1 MNDSA
6 NIIRD
11 AITLGIHILRGMWR
25 YRWRAMLVAWGICLA
40 GWFAVYTMP
49 DVYKANARIYV
60 DTENAIRPLLQGIAI
75 PTDVMSE
82 VAIVTREMLSRPN
95 LAAVARETDLHL
107 RAKSEAQFEGLLN
120 GLQKG
125 ITVQG
130 GRDNIYNIE
139 FEDRDRTT
147 ALAVV
152 GSLVDT
158 FVEKSLGA
166 NRDESS
172 SAQEFL
178 ESQIE
183 EYDRRLV
190 EAEERLAEFKR
201 ENFQYM
207 PEGNVDYF
215 GRLQFAR
222 SALVATRN
230 ELNLASRKRAELVRQ
245 LDGEEPVFGIVGQ
258 GANPAA
264 GGSGSPNAGRIAA
277 LERQLDELR
286 LRYTDKHPRI
296 IEILDTIA
304 LLREEDAN
312 AAPVEPQPSLPIVSD
327 PLDINP
333 VYQNIRIQL
342 SNLDVEIAELRE
354 RASEQQAE
362 VNELTRLVDT
372 IPQVEAELARLNR
385 DYGVVQAKYE
395 QLVQQLETAIIGEE
409 ADQSLDDVQFR
420 IIDPPFAGIEP
431 TGPFRPLFL
440 TAVLILAL
448 GAGVAVSLGFSLL
461 NPVVFDVRSATS
473 TFNLPVLGA
482 VSLFETDA
490 ERRARLMARW
500 RFIGTIGLLVV
511 TYFGAVKLADKA
523 PQLLQMVAMGGGS

>member
-1 MNDSA
+1 MIENA
-6 NIIRD
+6 NIVRE
-11 AITLGIHILRGMWR
+11 TLVMVLQILRGMWR
-25 YRWRAMLVAWGICLA
+25 YRWRAVLVAWGVCLA
-40 GWFAVYTMP
+40 GWLAVYSMP
-49 DVYKANARIYV
+49 DIYKANSRIYV
-60 DTENAIRPLLQGIAI
+60 DTENAIGPLLRGIAL

-107 RAKSEAQFEGLLN
+107 RAKSDAQFEGLLS
-120 GLQKG
+120 GLQKN

-139 FEDRDRTT
+139 FDDRDRQT

-166 NRDESS
+166 NRDEST
-172 SAQEFL
+172 SAQKFL
-178 ESQIE
+178 ESQID

-190 EAEERLAEFKR
+190 EAEERLARFKR

-207 PEGNVDYF
+207 PEGNTGYF
-215 GRLQFAR
+215 GRLQAAR
-222 SALVATRN
+222 GALSATRN
-230 ELNLASRKRAELVRQ
+230 GLSLASRKRAELVRQ

-258 GANPAA
+258 TNN
-264 GGSGSPNAGRIAA
+264 SGSPSTPNSGRISS

-296 IEILDTIA
+296 IEILETID
-304 LLREEDAN
+304 LLRQEDA
-312 AAPVEPQPSLPIVSD
+312 ATAPVEPQRNLPLVSD

-354 RASEQQAE
+354 RASEEQSTVDNLA
-362 VNELTRLVDT
+362 RLVDT

-385 DYGVVQAKYE
+385 DYGVIQAKYE
-395 QLVQQLETAIIGEE
+395 QLVQQLETAMIGED
-409 ADQSLDDVQFR
+409 ADESIDDVQFR
-420 IIDPPFAGIEP
+420 IIEPPFAASQP
-431 TGPFRPLFL
+431 TGPNRPLFL
-440 TAVLILAL
+440 TAVLVVAL
-448 GAGVAVSLGFSLL
+448 GAGAAVALGFSLL
-461 NPVVFDVRSATS
+461 NPVVFDIRAT
-473 TFNLPVLGA
+473 TAAFDLPVLGA
-482 VSLFETDA
+482 VSLFESPEQRKVRIA
-490 ERRARLMARW
+490 ARW
-500 RFIGTIGLLVV
+500 RFIGSIALLVV
-511 TYFGAVKLADKA
+511 AFLGAVKMADSA
-523 PQLLQMVAMGGGS
+523 PRLLQMIAGVS